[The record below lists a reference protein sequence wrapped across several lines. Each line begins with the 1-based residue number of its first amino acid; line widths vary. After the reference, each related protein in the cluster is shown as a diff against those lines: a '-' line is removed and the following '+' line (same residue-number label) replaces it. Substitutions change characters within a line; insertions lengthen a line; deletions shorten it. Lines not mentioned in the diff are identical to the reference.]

1 MHKYVSKARGGR
13 VVQTPFLEPESQEEL
28 RRLAKQEGLQVA
40 AFGGLPLA
48 ERKVMVLYPEEVPQ
62 VPDPTRVLLVRF
74 AGDLERLEDRLREIM
89 EPGLLGD
96 LEACVSLRE
105 SSVEVEGGFLVVTLP
120 KGHKAL
126 IEAGLEVREATPG
139 EIPQSRERVRSV
151 VVPSLRVDAV
161 GAKGFGVSRNYF
173 AQGVKAGK
181 VKLGGK
187 TAAGKDEV
195 KEGDTLLA
203 EGLGVLTV
211 RKVLGSTKRGN
222 YKLEVEVHKG

>member
-1 MHKYVSKARGGR
+1 M
-13 VVQTPFLEPESQEEL
+13 QTPFLEPESQEEL

-62 VPDPTRVLLVRF
+62 VSDPTRVLLVRF
-74 AGDLERLEDRLREIM
+74 AGDLERLEDTLREIM

-96 LEACVSLRE
+96 LEACVSLCE
-105 SSVEVEGGFLVVTLP
+105 GSVEVGFLVVTLP

>member
-1 MHKYVSKARGGR
+1 
-13 VVQTPFLEPESQEEL
+13 
-28 RRLAKQEGLQVA
+28 
-40 AFGGLPLA
+40 
-48 ERKVMVLYPEEVPQ
+48 VPQ
-62 VPDPTRVLLVRF
+62 VSDPTRVLLVRL
-74 AGDLERLEDRLREIM
+74 AGDLERLEDTLREVL

-96 LEACVSLRE
+96 CEK
-105 SSVEVEGGFLVVTLP
+105 VEGGCLVVTLP

-126 IEAGLEVREATPG
+126 IEAGLEVREPTPG
-139 EIPQSRERVRSV
+139 EIPKSRERVRSV
-151 VVPSLRVDAV
+151 VVSSLRVDAV

>member
-1 MHKYVSKARGGR
+1 MREYLSRARGGR
-13 VVQTPFLEPESQEEL
+13 VVQTPFLAPDLQEEL
-28 RRLAKQEGLQVA
+28 RGLARGEGLQVA

-62 VPDPTRVLLVRF
+62 VSDPTRVLFLPW
-74 AGDLERLEDRLREIM
+74 AGDLESLEDRLREVL

-96 LEACVSLRE
+96 CE
-105 SSVEVEGGFLVVTLP
+105 EVEGGGLVVTLP
-120 KGHKAL
+120 KGYKAL
-126 IEAGLEVREATPG
+126 REAGLEARALGPDELPK
-139 EIPQSRERVRSV
+139 SRERVRSV

-161 GAKGFGVSRNYF
+161 GAKGFGVSRSYF

-203 EGLGVLTV
+203 EGLGVLAV
-211 RKVLGSTKRGN
+211 RRVLGSTKRGN